1 VDNLFLT
8 SQAQLFFLAGFENS
22 SLTISNALYELAWK
36 PTIQEKVRAEILKV
50 LEKTNGEIT
59 YDGVE
64 EMKYLDACILETLRM
79 YPVLQWLSRSAME
92 DYTFSGT
99 KLTIPKNQQVFLP
112 IYSIQRDPDIYPNP
126 EVFDPERFTDENI
139 KSRHPMAHL
148 PFGDGPRHCS
158 GIRLAKKQLKVGMVT
173 VLSKYKVEVCEKT
186 RKVYKVDKKPLFLL
200 QPADGVYLKLTKLA
214 A

>member
-1 VDNLFLT
+1 
-8 SQAQLFFLAGFENS
+8 
-22 SLTISNALYELAWK
+22 
-36 PTIQEKVRAEILKV
+36 
-50 LEKTNGEIT
+50 
-59 YDGVE
+59 
-64 EMKYLDACILETLRM
+64 M

-112 IYSIQRDPDIYPNP
+112 VYSIHRDPDIYPNP
-126 EVFDPERFTDENI
+126 DVFDPERFTEENM
-139 KSRHPMAHL
+139 KTRHLMSHL

-186 RKVYKVDKKPLFLL
+186 RKEYKVDKRQLFLL
-200 QPADGVYLKLTKLA
+200 QPADGVHLKLTKLA